1 MNNKFL
7 AKWYINHLDCKHSG
21 STIDRI
27 SMTLFNSKIKLTP
40 HQIDAA
46 LFAFKSPINKGVL
59 LADEVGLGKTIE
71 AGIIIAQLRLEK
83 KANILII
90 APASLIRQWN
100 YELYDKFFLESQI
113 MDRKMFSNYIRKGFI
128 NPFDVYKGITIC
140 SYQFASRNS
149 GLIHNSNFEMVII
162 DEAHK
167 LRNYYTEKT
176 IIANNIKLAT
186 ENFKKVLLTA
196 TPIQN
201 SIMDL
206 YGLTSFIDDN
216 IFGDKTIFK
225 YNYVKNFDFE
235 KDELR
240 SRLKNYMHRTLRSQ
254 VTQYIKYTKRIA
266 ETFYFVQNPSE
277 QELYTML
284 QDIVVNS
291 EQHPYIIPRKH
302 KHLLLLIMS
311 KLMGSSIYALK
322 GTLEI
327 ILKRLYELKKGH
339 DLDLIEYL
347 KNQELVNEIE
357 DYELMNSESSGG
369 KLSEQ
374 IDFEILDNE
383 IEYVKTMILK
393 ADSIKKESKYDAL
406 LNSLNYSFLHLK
418 ELGANKKV
426 LIFTESRR
434 TQDFL
439 YETLKNDGYD
449 GVLLYNGSNNDEKS
463 KQIYNEWISR
473 PENAEKRTNSKDLN
487 MRSAILDEFKNNGT
501 ILISTEAGA
510 EGLNLQFCSLV
521 INYDL
526 PWNPQRVEQRIGRCH
541 RFGQKFDVTVI
552 NFINNSNKV
561 EQRIYELLS
570 EKFLLF
576 DEIFG
581 ASDEVLGKINNV
593 ENLEYAIANIYQN
606 CRTAEEIDAAF
617 DKIQEQYGDEIKISI
632 DKTKKDIIDNFE
644 EDIQKYFE
652 DTIQT
657 AEVKINYLESIFW
670 NLTKIVLKEHAE
682 FNDQEYIINVNN
694 LDNYNGIYKLSSR
707 NEDNKYIDYNFN
719 TKLGNYVLNTA
730 RNILEEKGKIIFN
743 VSDYKYN
750 LREVENL
757 KNKSG
762 LIKLCSYNIKSFD
775 DENYLFFSGRLD
787 DGTYLPDDTIQ
798 KMFRVNAQEQYIDI
812 DIINNKLNDL
822 VDEDIKIYS
831 NKIFNESS
839 EKNNEYLN
847 NEIIKINNWAE
858 DKIQAIELE
867 VEQMRKQ
874 RKELRKLSDLSTNS
888 TDKLRIETEI
898 LNLTERISK
907 KWLELS
913 KNEEAV
919 EEKRNTMVDSIKKE
933 NMKTSELKVIFTVEF
948 EVV

>member
-7 AKWYINHLDCKHSG
+7 AKWYINYLDCKHSG

-46 LFAFKSPINKGVL
+46 LFAFKSPINKEVL

-83 KANILII
+83 KANILIV

-100 YELYDKFFLESQI
+100 SELYDKFSLESQI
-113 MDRKMFSNYIRKGFI
+113 MDRKMFNNYIRKGYS

-140 SYQFASRNS
+140 SYQFASSNS
-149 GLIHNSNFEMVII
+149 ELIHNSNFEMVII

-167 LRNYYTEKT
+167 LRNYYTEKS
-176 IIANNIKLAT
+176 IIANNIKFAT

-216 IFGDKTIFK
+216 IFGDKTIFR
-225 YNYVKNFDFE
+225 YNYVKNFNLE

-240 SRLKNYMHRTLRSQ
+240 KRLKNYMHRTLRSQ

-266 ETFYFVQNPSE
+266 ETFYFVQNPDE

-284 QDIVVNS
+284 QDIIVNP
-291 EQHPYIIPRKH
+291 EQHPYIIPGKH

-327 ILKRLYELKKGH
+327 ILKRLNELKKGE
-339 DLDLIEYL
+339 DLDLTEYL
-347 KNQELVNEIE
+347 KNQELVDEIE
-357 DYELMNSESSGG
+357 DDELMNPESSDD

-374 IDFEILDNE
+374 IDFEMLTNE
-383 IEYVKTMILK
+383 IKYVRTMILK

-406 LNSLNYSFLHLK
+406 LNSLNFSFSHLK
-418 ELGANKKV
+418 EIGANEKV

-449 GVLLYNGSNNDEKS
+449 GVLLYNGSNNDEES
-463 KQIYNEWISR
+463 KKIYNEWINR
-473 PENAEKRTNSKDLN
+473 PENAEKRTNNKDLN

-501 ILISTEAGA
+501 ILISTEAGS

-552 NFINNSNKV
+552 NFINSSNKV

-570 EKFLLF
+570 QKFLLF
-576 DEIFG
+576 DEVFG

-606 CRTAEEIDAAF
+606 CRTTEEIDDAF
-617 DKIQEQYGDEIKISI
+617 DKIQEQFGDEIKSSI

-670 NLTKIVLKEHAE
+670 NLTKIVLKEYAE
-682 FNDQEYIINVNN
+682 FNDQEYIINVKN

-730 RNILEEKGKIIFN
+730 RNILEDKGEIIFN
-743 VSDYKYN
+743 ISDYKYN

-787 DGTYLPDDTIQ
+787 DGTYLSDDVIQ
-798 KMFRVNAQEQYIDI
+798 KMFRVNTQEQYIDI
-812 DIINNKLNDL
+812 NIDNKLNNE
-822 VDEDIKIYS
+822 VEKDIKIYS

-847 NEIIKINNWAE
+847 DEIIKINKWAD

-867 VEQMRKQ
+867 AEQMREQ
-874 RKELRKLSDLSTNS
+874 RKELRKQSDLSSNS
-888 TDKLRIETEI
+888 TDKLRIEMEI
-898 LNLTERISK
+898 SSLTDRISK

-913 KNEEAV
+913 KNEKVV
-919 EEKRNTMVDSIKKE
+919 ENKRNTMIESIKKE
-933 NMKTSELKVIFTVEF
+933 NMKTSELNVIFTIKF
-948 EVV
+948 EVI

>member
-1 MNNKFL
+1 MDNKFL
-7 AKWYINHLDCKHSG
+7 AKWYINYLDSKHSG

-46 LFAFKSPINKGVL
+46 LFAFKSPISKGVL

-100 YELYDKFFLESQI
+100 SELYDKFCLESQI
-113 MDRKMFSNYIRKGFI
+113 MDRKMFNNYIRKGYS

-140 SYQFASRNS
+140 SYQFASSNSELIRNA
-149 GLIHNSNFEMVII
+149 NFETVII

-167 LRNYYTEKT
+167 LRNYHTEKSV
-176 IIANNIKLAT
+176 IANNIKYAT

-216 IFGDKTIFK
+216 IFGDKTIFR
-225 YNYVKNFDFE
+225 YNYIKNFDLE

-240 SRLKNYMHRTLRSQ
+240 VRLKNYMHRTLRSQ

-266 ETFYFVQNPSE
+266 ETFYFTQNPEE

-284 QDIVVNS
+284 QDIIINPG
-291 EQHPYIIPRKH
+291 EHPYIIPGKH

-327 ILKRLYELKKGH
+327 VLKRLNELKEGN
-339 DLDLIEYL
+339 DLDIIEHL
-347 KNQELVNEIE
+347 TSQELIDEVEDDELINSDENE
-357 DYELMNSESSGG
+357 DSSSEP
-369 KLSEQ
+369 LNL
-374 IDFEILDNE
+374 EILAKE
-383 IEYVKTMILK
+383 IKYVNAMISK

-406 LNSLNYSFLHLK
+406 LNSLNYSFSHLK
-418 ELGANKKV
+418 EIRANEKV

-439 YETLKNDGYD
+439 YETLKNDGYE
-449 GVLLYNGSNNDEKS
+449 GVLLYNGSNNDDES
-463 KQIYNEWISR
+463 KRIYNEWINR
-473 PENAEKRTNSKDLN
+473 PENTEKSTNSRDLN

-570 EKFLLF
+570 QKLLLF
-576 DEIFG
+576 DEVFG

-606 CRTAEEIDAAF
+606 CRTTEEIDNAF
-617 DKIQEQYGDEIKISI
+617 DKIQEQFGDEIKISI

-644 EDIQKYFE
+644 EDIQNYFE

-657 AEVKINYLESIFW
+657 AEVKINYLESVFW
-670 NLTKIVLKEHAE
+670 NLTKIILHDKAD
-682 FNDQEYIINVNN
+682 FNDQEYIINVKE
-694 LDNYNGIYKLSSR
+694 LDGFNGIYKLSSR
-707 NEDNKYIDYNFN
+707 NEDNKYIDYNLN
-719 TKLGNYVLNTA
+719 TKLGNYVLETA
-730 RNILEEKGKIIFN
+730 RNISEEKGKIIFD
-743 VSDYKYN
+743 VSSYQYN

-762 LIKLCSYNIKSFD
+762 LIKFCSYNIESFD
-775 DENYLFFSGRLD
+775 DENYLFFSGRLN
-787 DGTYLPDDTIQ
+787 DGTYLSDDVIQ
-798 KMFRVNAQEQYIDI
+798 KMFRVKMQEQYFDL
-812 DIINNKLNDL
+812 NNVLDNQ
-822 VDEDIKIYS
+822 VDDDIKAYS
-831 NKIFNESS
+831 NKIFNESY

-867 VEQMRKQ
+867 VEQMREQ
-874 RKELRKLSDLSTNS
+874 RKELRKQSDLSTNS
-888 TDKLRIETEI
+888 TDKLRIEKEI
-898 LNLTERISK
+898 SSLTERISK

-913 KNEEAV
+913 ENEEAV
-919 EEKRNTMVDSIKKE
+919 EEKRNTMVESIKKE
-933 NMKTSELKVIFTVEF
+933 SMKTSELKVLFTVEF
-948 EVV
+948 EVI

>member
-7 AKWYINHLDCKHSG
+7 AKWYINYLDCKHSG

-83 KANILII
+83 KANILIV

-100 YELYDKFFLESQI
+100 SELYDKFSLESQI
-113 MDRKMFSNYIRKGFI
+113 MDRKMFNNYIRKGYS

-140 SYQFASRNS
+140 SYQFASSNS
-149 GLIHNSNFEMVII
+149 ELIHNSNFEMVII

-167 LRNYYTEKT
+167 LRNYYTEKS
-176 IIANNIKLAT
+176 IIANNIKFAT

-216 IFGDKTIFK
+216 IFGDKTIFR
-225 YNYVKNFDFE
+225 YNYVKNFNLE

-240 SRLKNYMHRTLRSQ
+240 KRLKNYMHRTLRSQ

-266 ETFYFVQNPSE
+266 ETFYFVQNPDE

-284 QDIVVNS
+284 QDIIVNP
-291 EQHPYIIPRKH
+291 EQHPYIIPGKH

-327 ILKRLYELKKGH
+327 ILKRLNELKKGE
-339 DLDLIEYL
+339 DLDLTEYL
-347 KNQELVNEIE
+347 KNQELVDEIE
-357 DYELMNSESSGG
+357 DDELMNPESSDD

-374 IDFEILDNE
+374 IDFEMLTNE
-383 IEYVKTMILK
+383 IKYVRTMILK

-406 LNSLNYSFLHLK
+406 LNSLNFSFSHLK
-418 ELGANKKV
+418 EIGANEKV

-449 GVLLYNGSNNDEKS
+449 GVLLYNGSNNDEES
-463 KQIYNEWISR
+463 KKIYNEWINR
-473 PENAEKRTNSKDLN
+473 PENAEKRTNNKDLN

-501 ILISTEAGA
+501 ILISTEAGS

-552 NFINNSNKV
+552 NFINSSNKV

-570 EKFLLF
+570 QKFLLF
-576 DEIFG
+576 DEVFG

-606 CRTAEEIDAAF
+606 CRTTEEIDDAF
-617 DKIQEQYGDEIKISI
+617 DKIQEQFGDEIKSSI

-670 NLTKIVLKEHAE
+670 NLTKIVLKEYAE
-682 FNDQEYIINVNN
+682 FNDQEYIINVKN

-730 RNILEEKGKIIFN
+730 RNILEDKGEIIFN
-743 VSDYKYN
+743 ISDYKYN

-787 DGTYLPDDTIQ
+787 DGTYLSDDVIQ
-798 KMFRVNAQEQYIDI
+798 KMFRVNTQEQYIDI
-812 DIINNKLNDL
+812 NIDNKLNNE
-822 VDEDIKIYS
+822 VEKDIKIYS

-847 NEIIKINNWAE
+847 DEIIKINKWAD

-867 VEQMRKQ
+867 AEQMREQ
-874 RKELRKLSDLSTNS
+874 RKELRKQSDLSSNS
-888 TDKLRIETEI
+888 TNKLRIEMEI
-898 LNLTERISK
+898 SSLTDRISK

-913 KNEEAV
+913 KNEKVV
-919 EEKRNTMVDSIKKE
+919 ENKRNTMIESIKKE
-933 NMKTSELKVIFTVEF
+933 NMKTSELNVIFTIKF
-948 EVV
+948 EVI

>member
-7 AKWYINHLDCKHSG
+7 AKWYINYLDCKHSG

-83 KANILII
+83 KANILIV

-100 YELYDKFFLESQI
+100 SELYDKFSLESQI
-113 MDRKMFSNYIRKGFI
+113 MDRKMFNNYIRKGYS

-140 SYQFASRNS
+140 SYQFASSNS
-149 GLIHNSNFEMVII
+149 ELIHNSNFEMVII

-167 LRNYYTEKT
+167 LRNYYTEKS
-176 IIANNIKLAT
+176 IIANNIKFAT

-216 IFGDKTIFK
+216 IFGDKTIFR
-225 YNYVKNFDFE
+225 YNYVKNFNLE

-240 SRLKNYMHRTLRSQ
+240 KRLKNYMHRTLRSQ

-266 ETFYFVQNPSE
+266 ETFYFVQNPDE

-284 QDIVVNS
+284 QDIIVNP
-291 EQHPYIIPRKH
+291 EQHPYIIPGKH

-327 ILKRLYELKKGH
+327 ILKRLNELKKGE
-339 DLDLIEYL
+339 DLDLTEYL
-347 KNQELVNEIE
+347 KNQELVDEIE
-357 DYELMNSESSGG
+357 DDELMNPESSDD

-374 IDFEILDNE
+374 IDFEMLTNE
-383 IEYVKTMILK
+383 IKYVRTMILK

-406 LNSLNYSFLHLK
+406 LNSLNFSFSHLK
-418 ELGANKKV
+418 EIGANEKV

-449 GVLLYNGSNNDEKS
+449 GVLLYNGSNNDEES
-463 KQIYNEWISR
+463 KKIYNEWINR
-473 PENAEKRTNSKDLN
+473 PENAEKRTNNKDLN

-501 ILISTEAGA
+501 ILISTEAGS

-552 NFINNSNKV
+552 NFINSSNKV

-570 EKFLLF
+570 QKFLLF
-576 DEIFG
+576 DEVFG

-606 CRTAEEIDAAF
+606 CRTTEEIDDAF
-617 DKIQEQYGDEIKISI
+617 DKIQEQFGDEIKSSI

-670 NLTKIVLKEHAE
+670 NLTKIVLKEYAE
-682 FNDQEYIINVNN
+682 FNDQEYIINVKN

-707 NEDNKYIDYNFN
+707 NEDNKYVDYNFN

-730 RNILEEKGKIIFN
+730 RNILEDKGEIIFN
-743 VSDYKYN
+743 ISDYKYN

-787 DGTYLPDDTIQ
+787 DGTYLSDDVIQ
-798 KMFRVNAQEQYIDI
+798 KMFRVNTQEQYIDI
-812 DIINNKLNDL
+812 NIDNKLNNE
-822 VDEDIKIYS
+822 VEKDIKIYS

-847 NEIIKINNWAE
+847 DEIIKINKWAD

-867 VEQMRKQ
+867 AEQMREQ
-874 RKELRKLSDLSTNS
+874 RKELRKQSDLSSNS
-888 TDKLRIETEI
+888 TDKLRIEMEI
-898 LNLTERISK
+898 SSLTDRISK

-913 KNEEAV
+913 KNEKVV
-919 EEKRNTMVDSIKKE
+919 ENKRNTMIESIKKE
-933 NMKTSELKVIFTVEF
+933 NMKTSELNVIFTIKF
-948 EVV
+948 EVI

>member
-7 AKWYINHLDCKHSG
+7 AKWYINYLDCKHSG

-83 KANILII
+83 KANILIV

-100 YELYDKFFLESQI
+100 SELYDKFSLESQI
-113 MDRKMFSNYIRKGFI
+113 MDRKMFNNYIRKGYS

-140 SYQFASRNS
+140 SYQFASSNS
-149 GLIHNSNFEMVII
+149 ELIHNSNFEMVII

-167 LRNYYTEKT
+167 LRNYYTEKS
-176 IIANNIKLAT
+176 IIANNIKFAT

-216 IFGDKTIFK
+216 IFGDKTIFR
-225 YNYVKNFDFE
+225 YNYVKNFNLE

-240 SRLKNYMHRTLRSQ
+240 KRLKNYMHRTLRSQ

-266 ETFYFVQNPSE
+266 ETFYFVQNPDE

-284 QDIVVNS
+284 QDIIVNP
-291 EQHPYIIPRKH
+291 EQHPYIIPGKH

-327 ILKRLYELKKGH
+327 ILKRLNELKKGE
-339 DLDLIEYL
+339 DLDLTEYL
-347 KNQELVNEIE
+347 KNQELVDEIE
-357 DYELMNSESSGG
+357 DDELMNPESSDD

-374 IDFEILDNE
+374 IDFEMLTNE
-383 IEYVKTMILK
+383 IKYVRTMILK

-406 LNSLNYSFLHLK
+406 LNSLNFSFSHLK
-418 ELGANKKV
+418 EIGANEKV

-449 GVLLYNGSNNDEKS
+449 GVLLYNGSNNDEES
-463 KQIYNEWISR
+463 KKIYNEWINR
-473 PENAEKRTNSKDLN
+473 PENAEKRTNNKDLN

-501 ILISTEAGA
+501 ILISTEAGS

-552 NFINNSNKV
+552 NFINSSNKV

-570 EKFLLF
+570 QKFLLF
-576 DEIFG
+576 DEVFG

-606 CRTAEEIDAAF
+606 CRTTEEIDDAF
-617 DKIQEQYGDEIKISI
+617 DKIQEQFGDEIKSSI

-670 NLTKIVLKEHAE
+670 NLTKIVLKEYAE
-682 FNDQEYIINVNN
+682 FNDQEYIINVKN

-730 RNILEEKGKIIFN
+730 RNILEDKGEIIFN
-743 VSDYKYN
+743 ISDYKYN

-787 DGTYLPDDTIQ
+787 DGTYLSDDVIQ
-798 KMFRVNAQEQYIDI
+798 KMFRVNTQEQYIDI
-812 DIINNKLNDL
+812 NIDNKLNNE
-822 VDEDIKIYS
+822 VEKDIKIYS

-847 NEIIKINNWAE
+847 DEIIKINKWAD

-867 VEQMRKQ
+867 AEQMREQ
-874 RKELRKLSDLSTNS
+874 RKELRKHSDLSSNS
-888 TDKLRIETEI
+888 TDKLRIEMEI
-898 LNLTERISK
+898 SSLTDRISK

-913 KNEEAV
+913 KNEKVV
-919 EEKRNTMVDSIKKE
+919 ENKRNTMIESIKKE
-933 NMKTSELKVIFTVEF
+933 NMKTSELNVIFTIKF
-948 EVV
+948 EVI

>member
-1 MNNKFL
+1 MENRFL
-7 AKWYINHLDCKHSG
+7 AKWYINYLDSKHSG

-46 LFAFKSPINKGVL
+46 LFAFKSPISKGVL

-100 YELYDKFFLESQI
+100 SELYDKFSLDSQI
-113 MDRKMFSNYIRKGFI
+113 MDRKMFNGYIRKGYS

-140 SYQFASRNS
+140 SYQFASSNS
-149 GLIHNSNFEMVII
+149 DLIHNSSFEMVII

-167 LRNYYTEKT
+167 LRNYYTEKS
-176 IIANNIKLAT
+176 IIANNIKFAT

-216 IFGDKTIFK
+216 IFGDKTIFR
-225 YNYVKNFDFE
+225 YNYVKNFDLE
-235 KDELR
+235 KNELR
-240 SRLKNYMHRTLRSQ
+240 ERLKNYMHRTLRSQ
-254 VTQYIKYTKRIA
+254 VTQYIKYTKRLA
-266 ETFYFVQNPSE
+266 ETFYFTQSVEE
-277 QELYTML
+277 QELYIML
-284 QDIVVNS
+284 QDIISNS
-291 EQHPYIIPRKH
+291 NQHPYIIPGKH

-327 ILKRLYELKKGH
+327 ILKRLNELKEGH
-339 DLDLIEYL
+339 DLDLTEYL
-347 KNQELVNEIE
+347 KEQELVDEIE
-357 DYELMNSESSGG
+357 DDELIRFDSIEENSLDS
-369 KLSEQ
+369 
-374 IDFEILDNE
+374 IDFEVLEQE
-383 IEYVKTMILK
+383 IEYVKNMISK
-393 ADSIKKESKYDAL
+393 ADKIKKESKYDAL
-406 LNSLNYSFLHLK
+406 LNSLNYSFSHLK
-418 ELGANKKV
+418 EIGANEKV

-439 YETLKNDGYD
+439 CEELKKDGYD
-449 GVLLYNGSNNDEKS
+449 GVLIYNGSNSDDES
-463 KQIYNEWISR
+463 KRIYNEWINR
-473 PENAEKRTNSKDLN
+473 PENAEKNNNNKGLN

-570 EKFLLF
+570 QKFLLF
-576 DEIFG
+576 DEVFG
-581 ASDEVLGKINNV
+581 ASDDVLGKINNV
-593 ENLEYAIANIYQN
+593 ENLEYAISNIYQN
-606 CRTAEEIDAAF
+606 CRTTEEIDDAF
-617 DKIQEQYGDEIKISI
+617 DKIQEQFGEEIKNSI

-670 NLTKIVLKEHAE
+670 NLTKIVLEDYAD
-682 FNDQEYIINVNN
+682 FNDQEYIINVKY
-694 LDNYNGIYKLSSR
+694 LDGFNGVYKLSSR

-719 TKLGNYVLNTA
+719 TKLGNYVLEAA
-730 RNILEEKGKIIFN
+730 RNIVEDSGKIVFN

-762 LIKLCSYNIKSFD
+762 VIKLCSYNIESFD
-775 DENYLFFSGRLD
+775 DENYLFFSGRLE
-787 DGTYLPDDTIQ
+787 DGTYLSDDVIQ
-798 KMFRVNAQEQYIDI
+798 KMFRVNSNEKYCAC
-812 DIINNKLNDL
+812 NNDL
-822 VDEDIKIYS
+822 NIQVDEDIKIYS
-831 NKIFNESS
+831 NKIFNQSS

-867 VEQMRKQ
+867 VEQMREQ
-874 RKELRKLSDLSTNS
+874 RKELRKQSDLCANA
-888 TDKLRIETEI
+888 TDKLRIENEI
-898 LNLTERISK
+898 SNLTERISK
-907 KWLELS
+907 KWMELS
-913 KNEEAV
+913 ENEEAV
-919 EEKRNTMVDSIKKE
+919 EEKRNSMVESIKKE
-933 NMKTSELKVIFTVEF
+933 SMKTSELKVLFTVEF

>member
-7 AKWYINHLDCKHSG
+7 AKWYINYLDSKHSG

-83 KANILII
+83 KANILIV

-100 YELYDKFFLESQI
+100 SELYDKFSLESQI
-113 MDRKMFSNYIRKGFI
+113 MDRKIFNNYIRKGYS

-140 SYQFASRNS
+140 SYQFASSNS
-149 GLIHNSNFEMVII
+149 ELIHNSNFEMVII

-167 LRNYYTEKT
+167 LRNYYTEKS
-176 IIANNIKLAT
+176 IIANNIKFAT

-216 IFGDKTIFK
+216 IFGDKTIFR
-225 YNYVKNFDFE
+225 YNYVKNFNLE

-240 SRLKNYMHRTLRSQ
+240 KRLKNYMHRTLRSQ

-266 ETFYFVQNPSE
+266 ETFYFVQNPDE
-277 QELYTML
+277 QALYTML
-284 QDIVVNS
+284 QDIIVNP
-291 EQHPYIIPRKH
+291 EQHPYIIPGKH

-327 ILKRLYELKKGH
+327 ILKRLNELKNGK
-339 DLDLIEYL
+339 DLDLTEYL
-347 KNQELVNEIE
+347 KNQELVDEIE
-357 DYELMNSESSGG
+357 DDELMNPESSDG

-374 IDFEILDNE
+374 IDFEMLTNE
-383 IEYVKTMILK
+383 IKYVRTMILK

-406 LNSLNYSFLHLK
+406 LNSLNFSFSHLK
-418 ELGANKKV
+418 EIGANEKV

-449 GVLLYNGSNNDEKS
+449 GVLLYNGSNNDVES
-463 KQIYNEWISR
+463 KKIYNEWINR
-473 PENAEKRTNSKDLN
+473 PENAEKRTNNKDLN

-501 ILISTEAGA
+501 ILISTEAGS

-552 NFINNSNKV
+552 NFINSSNKV

-570 EKFLLF
+570 QKFLIF
-576 DEIFG
+576 DEVFG

-606 CRTAEEIDAAF
+606 CRTTEEIDDAF
-617 DKIQEQYGDEIKISI
+617 DKIQEQFGDEIKSSI

-670 NLTKIVLKEHAE
+670 NLTKIVLKEYAE
-682 FNDQEYIINVNN
+682 FNDQEYIINVKN

-730 RNILEEKGKIIFN
+730 RNILEDKGKIIFN
-743 VSDYKYN
+743 ISDYKYN

-787 DGTYLPDDTIQ
+787 DGTYLSDDVIQ
-798 KMFRVNAQEQYIDI
+798 KMFRVNTQEQYIDI
-812 DIINNKLNDL
+812 NIDNKLNDE
-822 VDEDIKIYS
+822 VEKDIKIYS

-847 NEIIKINNWAE
+847 DEIIKINKWAD

-867 VEQMRKQ
+867 VEQMREQ
-874 RKELRKLSDLSTNS
+874 RKELRKQSDLSSNS
-888 TDKLRIETEI
+888 TDKLRIEMEI
-898 LNLTERISK
+898 SNLTDRISK
-907 KWLELS
+907 KWSELS
-913 KNEEAV
+913 ENEKVV
-919 EEKRNTMVDSIKKE
+919 EKKRNTMIESIKKE
-933 NMKTSELKVIFTVEF
+933 NMKTSELNVIFTIKF
-948 EVV
+948 EVI

>member
-7 AKWYINHLDCKHSG
+7 AKWYINYLDCKHSG

-83 KANILII
+83 KANILIV

-100 YELYDKFFLESQI
+100 SELYDKFSLESQI
-113 MDRKMFSNYIRKGFI
+113 MDRKMFNNYIRKGYS

-140 SYQFASRNS
+140 SYQFASSNS
-149 GLIHNSNFEMVII
+149 ELIHNSNFEMVII

-167 LRNYYTEKT
+167 LRNYYTEKS
-176 IIANNIKLAT
+176 IIANNIKFAT

-216 IFGDKTIFK
+216 IFGDKTIFR
-225 YNYVKNFDFE
+225 YNYVKNFNLE

-240 SRLKNYMHRTLRSQ
+240 KRLKNYMHRTLRSQ

-266 ETFYFVQNPSE
+266 ETFYFVQNPDE

-284 QDIVVNS
+284 QDIIVNP
-291 EQHPYIIPRKH
+291 EQHPYIIPGKH

-327 ILKRLYELKKGH
+327 ILKRLNELKKGE
-339 DLDLIEYL
+339 DLDLTEYL
-347 KNQELVNEIE
+347 KNQELVDEIE
-357 DYELMNSESSGG
+357 DDELMNPESSDD

-374 IDFEILDNE
+374 IDFEMLTNE
-383 IEYVKTMILK
+383 IKYVRTMILK

-406 LNSLNYSFLHLK
+406 LNSLNFSFSHLK
-418 ELGANKKV
+418 EIGANEKV

-449 GVLLYNGSNNDEKS
+449 GVLLYNGSNNDEES
-463 KQIYNEWISR
+463 KKIYNEWINR
-473 PENAEKRTNSKDLN
+473 PENAEKRTNNKDLN

-501 ILISTEAGA
+501 ILISTEAGS

-552 NFINNSNKV
+552 NFINSSNKV

-570 EKFLLF
+570 QKFLLF
-576 DEIFG
+576 DEVFG

-606 CRTAEEIDAAF
+606 CRTTEEIDDAF
-617 DKIQEQYGDEIKISI
+617 DKIQEQFGDEIKSSI

-670 NLTKIVLKEHAE
+670 NLTKIVLKEYAE
-682 FNDQEYIINVNN
+682 FNDQEYIINVKN

-730 RNILEEKGKIIFN
+730 RNILEDKGEIIFN
-743 VSDYKYN
+743 ISDYKYN

-787 DGTYLPDDTIQ
+787 DGTYLSDDVIQ
-798 KMFRVNAQEQYIDI
+798 KMFRVNTQEQYIDI
-812 DIINNKLNDL
+812 NIDNKLNNE
-822 VDEDIKIYS
+822 VEKDIKIYS

-847 NEIIKINNWAE
+847 DEIIKINKWAD

-867 VEQMRKQ
+867 AEQMREQ
-874 RKELRKLSDLSTNS
+874 RKELRKQSDLSSNS
-888 TDKLRIETEI
+888 TDKLRIEMEI
-898 LNLTERISK
+898 SSLTDRISK

-913 KNEEAV
+913 KNEKVV
-919 EEKRNTMVDSIKKE
+919 ENKRNTMVESIKKE
-933 NMKTSELKVIFTVEF
+933 NMKTSELNVIFTIKF
-948 EVV
+948 EVI

>member
-7 AKWYINHLDCKHSG
+7 AKWYINYLDCKHSG

-83 KANILII
+83 KANILIV

-100 YELYDKFFLESQI
+100 SELYDKFSLESQI
-113 MDRKMFSNYIRKGFI
+113 MDRKMFNNYIRKGYS

-140 SYQFASRNS
+140 SYQFASSNS
-149 GLIHNSNFEMVII
+149 ELIHNSNFEMVII

-167 LRNYYTEKT
+167 LRNYYTEKS
-176 IIANNIKLAT
+176 IIANNIKFAT

-216 IFGDKTIFK
+216 IFGDKTIFR
-225 YNYVKNFDFE
+225 YNYVKNFNLE

-240 SRLKNYMHRTLRSQ
+240 KRLKNYMHRTLRSQ

-266 ETFYFVQNPSE
+266 ETFYFVQNPDE

-284 QDIVVNS
+284 QDIIVNP
-291 EQHPYIIPRKH
+291 EQHPYIIPGKH

-327 ILKRLYELKKGH
+327 ILKRLNELKKGE
-339 DLDLIEYL
+339 DLDLTEYL
-347 KNQELVNEIE
+347 KNQELVDEIE
-357 DYELMNSESSGG
+357 DDELMNLESSDD

-374 IDFEILDNE
+374 IDFEMLTNE
-383 IEYVKTMILK
+383 IKYVRTMILK

-406 LNSLNYSFLHLK
+406 LNSLNFSFSHLK
-418 ELGANKKV
+418 EIGANEKV

-449 GVLLYNGSNNDEKS
+449 GVLLYNGSNNDEES
-463 KQIYNEWISR
+463 KKIYNEWINR
-473 PENAEKRTNSKDLN
+473 PENAEKRTNNKDLN

-501 ILISTEAGA
+501 ILISTEAGS

-552 NFINNSNKV
+552 NFINSSNKV

-570 EKFLLF
+570 QKFLLF
-576 DEIFG
+576 DEVFG

-606 CRTAEEIDAAF
+606 CRTTEEIDDAF
-617 DKIQEQYGDEIKISI
+617 DKIQEQFGDEIKSSI

-670 NLTKIVLKEHAE
+670 NLTKIVLKEYAE
-682 FNDQEYIINVNN
+682 FNDQEYIINVKN

-730 RNILEEKGKIIFN
+730 RNILEDKGEIIFN
-743 VSDYKYN
+743 ISDYKYN

-787 DGTYLPDDTIQ
+787 DGTYLSDDVIQ
-798 KMFRVNAQEQYIDI
+798 KMFRVNTQEQYIDI
-812 DIINNKLNDL
+812 NIDNKLNNE
-822 VDEDIKIYS
+822 VEKDIKIYS

-847 NEIIKINNWAE
+847 DEIIKINKWAD

-867 VEQMRKQ
+867 AEQMREQ
-874 RKELRKLSDLSTNS
+874 RKELRKQSDLSSNS
-888 TDKLRIETEI
+888 TDKLRIEMEI
-898 LNLTERISK
+898 SSLTDRISK

-913 KNEEAV
+913 KNEKVV
-919 EEKRNTMVDSIKKE
+919 ENKRNTMIESIKKE
-933 NMKTSELKVIFTVEF
+933 NMKTSELNVIFTIKF
-948 EVV
+948 EVI

>member
-7 AKWYINHLDCKHSG
+7 AKWYINYLDCKHSG

-83 KANILII
+83 KANILIV

-100 YELYDKFFLESQI
+100 SELYDKFSLESQI
-113 MDRKMFSNYIRKGFI
+113 MDRKMFNNYIRKGYS

-140 SYQFASRNS
+140 SYQFASSNS
-149 GLIHNSNFEMVII
+149 ELIHNSNFEMVII

-167 LRNYYTEKT
+167 LRNYYTEKS
-176 IIANNIKLAT
+176 IIANNIKFAT

-216 IFGDKTIFK
+216 IFGDKTIFR
-225 YNYVKNFDFE
+225 YNYVKNFNLE

-240 SRLKNYMHRTLRSQ
+240 KRLKNYMHRTLRSQ

-266 ETFYFVQNPSE
+266 ETFYFVQNPDE

-284 QDIVVNS
+284 QDIIVNP
-291 EQHPYIIPRKH
+291 EQHPYIIPGKH

-327 ILKRLYELKKGH
+327 ILKRLNELKKGE
-339 DLDLIEYL
+339 DLDLTEYL
-347 KNQELVNEIE
+347 KNQELVDEIE
-357 DYELMNSESSGG
+357 DDELMNPESSDD

-374 IDFEILDNE
+374 IDFEMLTNE
-383 IEYVKTMILK
+383 IKYVRTMILK

-406 LNSLNYSFLHLK
+406 LNSLNFSFSHLK
-418 ELGANKKV
+418 EIGANEKV

-449 GVLLYNGSNNDEKS
+449 GVLLYNGSNNDEES
-463 KQIYNEWISR
+463 KKIYNEWINR
-473 PENAEKRTNSKDLN
+473 PENAEKRTNNKDLN

-501 ILISTEAGA
+501 ILISTEAGS

-552 NFINNSNKV
+552 NFINSSNKV

-570 EKFLLF
+570 QKFLLF
-576 DEIFG
+576 DEVFG

-606 CRTAEEIDAAF
+606 CRTTEEIDDAF
-617 DKIQEQYGDEIKISI
+617 DKIQEQFGDEIKSSI

-670 NLTKIVLKEHAE
+670 NLTKIVLKEYAE
-682 FNDQEYIINVNN
+682 FNDQEYIINVKN

-730 RNILEEKGKIIFN
+730 RNILEDKGEIIFN
-743 VSDYKYN
+743 ISDYKYN

-787 DGTYLPDDTIQ
+787 DGTYLSDDVIQ
-798 KMFRVNAQEQYIDI
+798 KMFRVNTQEQYIDI
-812 DIINNKLNDL
+812 NIDNKLNNE
-822 VDEDIKIYS
+822 VEKDIKIYS

-847 NEIIKINNWAE
+847 DEIFKINKWAD

-867 VEQMRKQ
+867 AEQMREQ
-874 RKELRKLSDLSTNS
+874 RKELRKQSDLSSNS
-888 TDKLRIETEI
+888 TDKLRIEMEI
-898 LNLTERISK
+898 SSLTDRISK

-913 KNEEAV
+913 KNEKVV
-919 EEKRNTMVDSIKKE
+919 ENKRNTMIESIKKE
-933 NMKTSELKVIFTVEF
+933 NMKTSELNVIFTIKF
-948 EVV
+948 EVI

>member
-7 AKWYINHLDCKHSG
+7 AKWYINYLDCKHSG

-83 KANILII
+83 KANILIV

-100 YELYDKFFLESQI
+100 SELYDKFSLESQI
-113 MDRKMFSNYIRKGFI
+113 MDRKMFNNYIRKGYS

-140 SYQFASRNS
+140 SYQFASSNS
-149 GLIHNSNFEMVII
+149 ELIHNSNFEMVII

-167 LRNYYTEKT
+167 LRNYYTEKS
-176 IIANNIKLAT
+176 IIANNIKFAT

-216 IFGDKTIFK
+216 IFGDKTIFR
-225 YNYVKNFDFE
+225 YNYVKNFNLE

-240 SRLKNYMHRTLRSQ
+240 KRLKNYMHRTLRSQ

-266 ETFYFVQNPSE
+266 ETFYFVQNPDE

-284 QDIVVNS
+284 QDIIVNP
-291 EQHPYIIPRKH
+291 EQHPYIIPGKH

-327 ILKRLYELKKGH
+327 ILKRLNELKKGE
-339 DLDLIEYL
+339 DLDLTEYL
-347 KNQELVNEIE
+347 KNQELVDEIE
-357 DYELMNSESSGG
+357 DDELMNPESSDD

-374 IDFEILDNE
+374 IDFEMLTNE
-383 IEYVKTMILK
+383 IKYVRTMILK

-406 LNSLNYSFLHLK
+406 LNSLNFSFSHLK
-418 ELGANKKV
+418 EIGANEKV

-449 GVLLYNGSNNDEKS
+449 GVLLYNGSNNDEES
-463 KQIYNEWISR
+463 KKIYNEWINR
-473 PENAEKRTNSKDLN
+473 PENAEKRTNNKDLN

-501 ILISTEAGA
+501 ILISTEAGS

-552 NFINNSNKV
+552 NFINSSNKV

-570 EKFLLF
+570 QKFLLF
-576 DEIFG
+576 DEVFG

-606 CRTAEEIDAAF
+606 CRTTEEIDDAF
-617 DKIQEQYGDEIKISI
+617 DKIQEQFGDEIKSSI

-670 NLTKIVLKEHAE
+670 NLTKIVLKEYAE
-682 FNDQEYIINVNN
+682 FNDQEYIINVKN

-730 RNILEEKGKIIFN
+730 RNILEDKGEIIFN
-743 VSDYKYN
+743 ISDYKYN

-775 DENYLFFSGRLD
+775 EENYLFFSGRLD
-787 DGTYLPDDTIQ
+787 DGTYLSDDVIQ
-798 KMFRVNAQEQYIDI
+798 KMFRVNTQEQYIDI
-812 DIINNKLNDL
+812 NIDNKLNNE
-822 VDEDIKIYS
+822 VEKDIKIYS

-847 NEIIKINNWAE
+847 DEIIKINKWAD

-867 VEQMRKQ
+867 AEQMREQ
-874 RKELRKLSDLSTNS
+874 RKELRKQSDLSSNS
-888 TDKLRIETEI
+888 TDKLRIEMEI
-898 LNLTERISK
+898 SSLTDRISK

-913 KNEEAV
+913 KNEKVV
-919 EEKRNTMVDSIKKE
+919 ENKRNTMIESIKKE
-933 NMKTSELKVIFTVEF
+933 NMKTSELNVIFTIKF
-948 EVV
+948 EVI

>member
-7 AKWYINHLDCKHSG
+7 AKWYINYLDCKHSG

-83 KANILII
+83 KANILIV

-100 YELYDKFFLESQI
+100 SELYDKFSLESQI
-113 MDRKMFSNYIRKGFI
+113 MDRKMFNNYIRKGYS

-140 SYQFASRNS
+140 SYQFASSNS
-149 GLIHNSNFEMVII
+149 ELIHNSNFEMVII

-167 LRNYYTEKT
+167 LRNYYTEKS
-176 IIANNIKLAT
+176 IIANNIKFAT

-216 IFGDKTIFK
+216 IFGDKTIFR
-225 YNYVKNFDFE
+225 YNYVKNFNLE

-240 SRLKNYMHRTLRSQ
+240 KRLKNYMHRTLRSQ

-266 ETFYFVQNPSE
+266 ETFYFVQNPDE

-284 QDIVVNS
+284 QDIIVNP
-291 EQHPYIIPRKH
+291 EQHPYIIPGKH

-327 ILKRLYELKKGH
+327 ILKRLNELKKGE
-339 DLDLIEYL
+339 DLDLTEYL
-347 KNQELVNEIE
+347 KNQELVDEIE
-357 DYELMNSESSGG
+357 DDELMNPESSDD

-374 IDFEILDNE
+374 IDFEMLTNE
-383 IEYVKTMILK
+383 IKYVRTMILK

-406 LNSLNYSFLHLK
+406 LNSLNFSFSHLK
-418 ELGANKKV
+418 EIGANEKV

-449 GVLLYNGSNNDEKS
+449 GVLLYNGSNNDEES
-463 KQIYNEWISR
+463 KKIYNEWINR
-473 PENAEKRTNSKDLN
+473 PENAEKRTNNKDLN

-501 ILISTEAGA
+501 ILISTEAGS

-552 NFINNSNKV
+552 NFINSSNKV

-570 EKFLLF
+570 QKFLLF
-576 DEIFG
+576 DEVFG

-606 CRTAEEIDAAF
+606 CRTTEEIDDAF
-617 DKIQEQYGDEIKISI
+617 DKIQEQFGDEIKSSI

-670 NLTKIVLKEHAE
+670 NLTKIVLKEYAE
-682 FNDQEYIINVNN
+682 FNDQEYIINVKN

-730 RNILEEKGKIIFN
+730 RNILEDKGEIIFN
-743 VSDYKYN
+743 ISDYKYN

-787 DGTYLPDDTIQ
+787 DGTYLSDDVIQ
-798 KMFRVNAQEQYIDI
+798 KMFRVNTQEQYIDI
-812 DIINNKLNDL
+812 NIDNKLNNE
-822 VDEDIKIYS
+822 VEKDIKIYS

-847 NEIIKINNWAE
+847 DEIIKINKWAD

-867 VEQMRKQ
+867 AEQMREQ
-874 RKELRKLSDLSTNS
+874 RKELRKQSDLSSNS
-888 TDKLRIETEI
+888 TDKLRIEMEI
-898 LNLTERISK
+898 SSLTDRISK

-913 KNEEAV
+913 KNEKVV
-919 EEKRNTMVDSIKKE
+919 ENKRNTMIESIKKE
-933 NMKTSELKVIFTVEF
+933 NMKTSELNVIFTIKF
-948 EVV
+948 EVI